1 MQQFFEQLI
10 NLFGSQASG
19 RRAMFLGIMAATIIG
34 LSALVFQAKTGNYR
48 QVFGELPP
56 GEAAMAAAKL
66 RRMDIDARLDSS
78 GTSIEV
84 PSVQFD
90 LAMMALAEEGLPATG
105 VAGYDLMDKSGI
117 GLSEFEQKVRHQRS
131 IEGEIART
139 IMVIRGIER
148 ARVHLA
154 LPKPS
159 LFVREATRPTASV
172 FVKVRSGQSLT
183 AKNVRGISALVSSAV
198 EGLESSGVSIIDSEG
213 VMLNEGAGD
222 DGAPGLGD
230 RLAFKV
236 EYEDRVK
243 NRIEAML
250 SRTVGIGKVVAQV
263 STDFDFAET
272 STSTESYDPDGQ
284 VVRRENHLGE
294 GGASAAA
301 AAEAGAAGSSSN
313 LPPGSTGTTT
323 GTGTGG
329 TGSKFDRET
338 FYEITRTMSQKVET
352 VPLLQRQ
359 TVSVLVDGKYD
370 EVEDADG
377 NTIREFAQLDAATIQ
392 TLEESVKNIMGFSE
406 ERASG
411 LADVVSVRC
420 VQFQSLGDDVL
431 GEAFEAPMITPSL
444 MRDIVQWAMV
454 GLISVLLI
462 FMVLRPAVRSV
473 ALIPPPV
480 AAAAGAL
487 GSGHAGGAAAAI
499 GGGTGADAGLL
510 AGPGNPLLASAP
522 GSGNDGL
529 EEFEDPEM
537 GTLMKHARSQAK
549 ANMKQYQALREEV
562 NNAAIESSGKA
573 AGIIRSWIDE

>member
-10 NLFGSQASG
+10 NLFGSQATG
-19 RRAMFLGIMAATIIG
+19 RRAMFLGVMAVTIAG
-34 LSALVFQAKTGNYR
+34 LCMLVFQAKTGNYQ

-56 GEAAMAAAKL
+56 GEAAMATAKL
-66 RRMDIDARLDSS
+66 RRMDIDARLGKS

-90 LAMMALAEEGLPATG
+90 LAMMALAEEGLPASG
-105 VAGYDLMDKSGI
+105 VVGYELMDKSGI

-131 IEGEIART
+131 LEGEIART
-139 IMVIRGIER
+139 IMTIRGIER

-159 LFVREATRPTASV
+159 LFVREQTRATASV
-172 FVKVRSGQSLT
+172 FVKVRSGQRLT
-183 AKNVRGISALVSSAV
+183 AKNVRGISALVSYAV
-198 EGLESSGVSIIDSEG
+198 EGLETEGVSIIDSDG
-213 VMLNEGAGD
+213 VLISEGAGD
-222 DGAPGLGD
+222 EGASRLGD
-230 RLAFKV
+230 RLAFKI
-236 EYEDRVK
+236 EYE
-243 NRIEAML
+243 NRIKDRIETML
-250 SRTVGIGKVVAQV
+250 SRTVGLGKVVAQV

-272 STSTESYDPDGQ
+272 STSTETYDPDGQ
-284 VVRRENHLGE
+284 VVRRENHFGE
-294 GGASAAA
+294 GRAAADSAA
-301 AAEAGAAGSSSN
+301 EGGAAGSSSN
-313 LPPGSTGTTT
+313 LPPGFIGTTMA
-323 GTGTGG
+323 TGTGG
-329 TGSKFDRET
+329 TRTKFDRET
-338 FYEITRTMSQKVET
+338 VYEISRTMSQKVET
-352 VPLLQRQ
+352 VPVLQRQ

-377 NTIREFAQLDAATIQ
+377 NTIREFAKLDEATLQ

-406 ERASG
+406 ERSSG

-420 VQFQSLGDDVL
+420 VQFQTLGDDIL
-431 GEAFEAPMITPSL
+431 GEAFAAPMFTPSL

-462 FMVLRPAVRSV
+462 FTVLRPAVRSV

-480 AAAAGAL
+480 AAVAGAL

-499 GGGTGADAGLL
+499 GGAGGAEAVLPPGQ
-510 AGPGNPLLASAP
+510 GNPLLAA
-522 GSGNDGL
+522 GSGAT
-529 EEFEDPEM
+529 EEPFEDPQ
-537 GTLMKHARSQAK
+537 TAQIQKQARTQAR
-549 ANMKQYQALREEV
+549 ASVQQYEALREEV